1 VSKSEAPTEDTV
13 EDLWRTYYGN
23 VFNPAR
29 VKIHAMESE
38 MPKRYWKNL
47 PEASIISTLLEEA
60 PRRVSQMIAHSQ
72 HQTTGEGSPAP
83 APETKDLAKLRA
95 AATKCD
101 ACPLYKNAT
110 QTVFGEGP
118 RDAKLVFVGEQ
129 PGDQE
134 DRAGYPFMGP
144 AGQLLD
150 RALEESGID
159 RSAAYVT
166 NAVKHFKWEARG
178 KRRLH
183 QKPNSRDIA
192 ACRPW
197 LLAELHAVQPQ
208 VLVLLGSTAAQSILG
223 SQVRVLRDRGK
234 VMTSEYC
241 AQTIV
246 TVHPSSLLRAPDE
259 EIRERNYAEFV
270 KDLKKVARL
279 LKSDNTE

>member
-1 VSKSEAPTEDTV
+1 MQA
-13 EDLWRTYYGN
+13 
-23 VFNPAR
+23 
-29 VKIHAMESE
+29 E

-47 PEASIISTLLEEA
+47 PETSIIPILLQEA
-60 PRRVSQMIAHSQ
+60 PRRVSQMISHSQ
-72 HQTTGEGSPAP
+72 HQTTGEWHPAP
-83 APETKDLAKLRA
+83 APVTKDLAKLRA
-95 AATKCD
+95 AAARCE

-118 RDAKLVFVGEQ
+118 RNAELVFVGEQ

-134 DRAGYPFMGP
+134 DRAGHPFIGP

-150 RALEESGID
+150 RALEDAGID
-159 RSAAYVT
+159 RKVAYVT
-166 NAVKHFKWEARG
+166 NAVKHFKWEPRG

-197 LLAELHAVQPQ
+197 LAAELHAIQPQ

-223 SQVRVLRDRGK
+223 SQVRVLRDRGQ
-234 VMTSEYC
+234 VMASEYC
-241 AQTIV
+241 EQTIV

-259 EIRERNYAEFV
+259 ESRERNYAEFV
-270 KDLKKVARL
+270 RDLKKVARL
-279 LKSDNTE
+279 MKHGAR